1 MVRGWRPINTA
12 PTDGTMVL
20 VCETPNGEV
29 WNVLAAA
36 YGEVGSGAGWWGVY
50 YRSSWRAFAPV
61 ACHPVCWKP
70 FPKPEDA
77 SRLRRRKSAILRA
90 KYPAPSPAIR
100 SGPNYAFEDGDARSA
115 TNP

>member
-36 YGEVGSGAGWWGVY
+36 YGWKDWQSYDDANRGNAGNG
-50 YRSSWRAFAPV
+50 RHS
-61 ACHPVCWKP
+61 
-70 FPKPEDA
+70 
-77 SRLRRRKSAILRA
+77 
-90 KYPAPSPAIR
+90 
-100 SGPNYAFEDGDARSA
+100 
-115 TNP
+115 